1 MERSEMKAGLIYEIE
16 SVKPHAADHEY
27 RVFWET
33 MAQIE
38 LADRLCFDSVWTVEH
53 HFLNEFSYCS
63 APEVFLACVTQ
74 RTKQIRVGHGVV
86 VLPFSHP
93 VHVAERIA
101 VLDIM
106 SNGRVEFGTGRATTM
121 DELLGFGVRP
131 EDTRPRWAEAVE
143 AIPRMWRED
152 PFSMHGKYW
161 TVDPPVSVIP
171 KPIQKPHPPIWVA
184 ATNPQTFGLA
194 AERGLGVLCF
204 TLGVELNQVAER
216 IQIYR
221 EGIKHACPV
230 GQTINNQVSMNIM
243 GLVGDDP
250 RETEDIAREAVL
262 WYVRRGFELV
272 SSVAQAA
279 HSDESYK
286 YLTTAAKFDPAQITR
301 DYYHFLKDGDL
312 IAVGGADQ
320 ALRVARRYHELG
332 ADQVLFFLQY
342 GRIPHDRIMRSIEII
357 GEKVLPEIRSWKT
370 TGGIIAAEPAARTAA
385 AHA

>member
-1 MERSEMKAGLIYEIE
+1 MKAGLIYEIE

-38 LADRLCFDSVWTVEH
+38 LADRLGFDSVWTVEH

-93 VHVAERIA
+93 VRVAERIA

-131 EDTRPRWAEAVE
+131 EDTRPRWAEAIE

-204 TLGVELNQVAER
+204 TLGVELKDVAER

-221 EGIKHACPV
+221 DGIRHARPV

-243 GLVGDDP
+243 GLIGDDP

-279 HSDESYK
+279 HTDESYK

-342 GRIPHDRIMRSIEII
+342 GGIPHDRIMRSINII

-370 TGGIIAAEPAARTAA
+370 MGGIIAAEPAARTDA
-385 AHA
+385 AHG

>member
-1 MERSEMKAGLIYEIE
+1 
-16 SVKPHAADHEY
+16 
-27 RVFWET
+27 
-33 MAQIE
+33 
-38 LADRLCFDSVWTVEH
+38 
-53 HFLNEFSYCS
+53 
-63 APEVFLACVTQ
+63 
-74 RTKQIRVGHGVV
+74 V

-93 VHVAERIA
+93 IHVAERIA

-121 DELLGFGVRP
+121 DELVGFGVRP

-184 ATNPQTFGLA
+184 ATNPTTFELA

-204 TLGVELNQVAER
+204 TLGIELAQVAER
-216 IQIYR
+216 INIYR
-221 EGIKHACPV
+221 EGIKRARPV

-243 GLVGDDP
+243 GLIGDDP
-250 RETEDIAREAVL
+250 HETEEIARDAVL
-262 WYVRRGFELV
+262 WYVRKGFELV
-272 SSVAQAA
+272 SSISQSG
-279 HSDESYK
+279 HTDESYK
-286 YLTTAAKFDPAQITR
+286 YLTTASKFDPAQITR
-301 DYYHFLKDGDL
+301 DYYQFLKEGDL
-312 IAVGGADQ
+312 VAVGGPSE
-320 ALRVARRYHELG
+320 ALRVARRYRETG

-342 GRIPHDRIMRSIEII
+342 GAIPHERVLRSIELI
-357 GEKVLPEIRSWKT
+357 GKHVLPEIHSWRT
-370 TGGIIAAEPAARTAA
+370 AGSVTAAQPAARTDA

>member
-1 MERSEMKAGLIYEIE
+1 
-16 SVKPHAADHEY
+16 
-27 RVFWET
+27 
-33 MAQIE
+33 
-38 LADRLCFDSVWTVEH
+38 
-53 HFLNEFSYCS
+53 
-63 APEVFLACVTQ
+63 
-74 RTKQIRVGHGVV
+74 
-86 VLPFSHP
+86 
-93 VHVAERIA
+93 VAERIA
-101 VLDIM
+101 LLDIM

-184 ATNPQTFGLA
+184 ATNPQTFELA

-204 TLGVELNQVAER
+204 TLGVELKDVAAR

-221 EGIKHACPV
+221 DKIRHAHPV

-250 RETEDIAREAVL
+250 RETEEIAREAVL
-262 WYVRRGFELV
+262 WYVRKGFELV
-272 SSVAQAA
+272 SSVANAA
-279 HSDESYK
+279 RTDESYK
-286 YLTTAAKFDPAQITR
+286 YLNTAAKFDPAQITG

-312 IAVGGADQ
+312 IAVGGAEQ

-370 TGGIIAAEPAARTAA
+370 PGRIIAAEPAARTDA